1 MGCIKR
7 RYSCRQTREMQFR
20 SANCPRYGAKTQGGV
35 RADKESFRRWL
46 TDTIFLITYKA
57 T

>member
-20 SANCPRYGAKTQGGV
+20 SANCPRYGAKHKVEFVPTKSRSGGG
-35 RADKESFRRWL
+35 
-46 TDTIFLITYKA
+46 
-57 T
+57 